1 MNKISGPLLDR
12 MDIHVEVSSIDAE
25 RVVNGEVSESSSV
38 IRSRVI
44 AARQFQLDRYKKAE
58 IGIRTNAELAVSHI
72 REICKIP
79 QTAELLLKAAI
90 QKLGLSVRAHDRIL
104 KLSRTIADL
113 EQSDEILMEH
123 VAEAIHLRGL
133 DRQANEH

>member
-1 MNKISGPLLDR
+1 
-12 MDIHVEVSSIDAE
+12 VEVSSIDAE
-25 RVVNGEVSESSSV
+25 RVVNGEVSESSAE
-38 IRSRVI
+38 IRQRVVC
-44 AARQFQLDRYKKAE
+44 ARQFQLDRFKKAG
-58 IGIRTNAELAVSHI
+58 IGVRTNAELTANHI

-79 QTAELLLKAAI
+79 TTAELLLKAAI

-113 EQSDEILMEH
+113 EQSEEIRLEH

-133 DRQANEH
+133 DRESNVN

>member
-1 MNKISGPLLDR
+1 

-25 RVVNGEVSESSSV
+25 RVVNGEDSESSAE
-38 IRSRVI
+38 IRKRVVQ
-44 AARQFQLDRYKKAE
+44 ARQFQLERYKKA
-58 IGIRTNAELAVSHI
+58 GLSFRTNAELTVNHVRAV
-72 REICKIP
+72 CKIP

-113 EQSDEILMEH
+113 EQLEDIQLEH

-133 DRQANEH
+133 DRESTGN